1 MPIKNGRLILQ
12 REVSDFSER
21 FTIDPNNLLSVG
33 TFVRVATS
41 GTFDIEVTTGSS
53 DNRAIGVIYSLDRTN
68 NPYVALKGRCIVK
81 VRGTVAKGDRL
92 VLSDYKGMLV
102 TNNSANIQDVKA
114 VALTANSIQHGE
126 VEAILGT
133 A

>member
-81 VRGTVAKGDRL
+81 VRSTVAKGDRL

-114 VALTANSIQHGE
+114 VALTANTAQHGE